1 MSSLSSAGP
10 LRSTSTL
17 TATADGSPALR
28 AQLHRRMR
36 RGTFPH
42 EGDSTVELVRARG
55 AWQQVGCG
63 EQEARSK
70 DQSSLSVSL
79 VSAGLSHAACI
90 RARPSSPFGWFARS
104 EPPEARR

>member
-42 EGDSTVELVRARG
+42 EGDSTVELVRAGRG
-55 AWQQVGCG
+55 STWGVASKKLG
-63 EQEARSK
+63 AR
-70 DQSSLSVSL
+70 
-79 VSAGLSHAACI
+79 I
-90 RARPSSPFGWFARS
+90 RAL
-104 EPPEARR
+104 